1 MAAIMAVGIHTTAF
15 AETLQGGSDWKV
27 EFNGSKM
34 SSNFTSADMKKDI
47 FQLQPGDT
55 MELQVGLKN
64 TSEKDADWY
73 MTNEV
78 LKSLEDSQ
86 SIAEGGA
93 YGYKLTY
100 VGPDKKETVL
110 YDSETVGGEDAQ
122 KGEGLHQATDALEK
136 YLYLDRLSK
145 GDVASVHLTVKLDG
159 ETQGNDYQ
167 DTLASLQM
175 SFAADPVTVTTVT
188 KKGEDKVV
196 NKTVTRT
203 VQTPTK
209 NVVRSPKTGDTTQ
222 ILAIS
227 AVALAKRCDSSDSGS
242 GTDQEAKRG
251 EGRGSEMKKMYKIAT
266 VLLAFCF
273 LLGSVPMSVKAEDYT
288 YKVTIYSGKQGTF
301 TGIPGNLVKEN
312 NATVSISDDKSAIV
326 IDKLN
331 PNDSV
336 NMSELLTSVSLGSNS
351 KYYVRG
357 IKESGRDNSEKLNT
371 LSFDVKEDQEYVVAY
386 GIKGDQVAYT
396 INYQDANG
404 NKLADSQTFYGNVGD
419 KPVVAYTYID
429 GYTPEYRNLTKT
441 LSANA
446 AENVFTFN
454 YLPYETVTVTTPGQ
468 TITNTTE
475 QTVTVP
481 GGTTT
486 TTGGTTGTT
495 GGTTGTTGGTGTN
508 ANGGNAA
515 GTTTGNGDAQQDT
528 DATGGTGNGGPGNV
542 TDNQGTEGTENG
554 GTTQDAQGNEDTTT
568 IGDEDTPKADQDLKD
583 LDDEDVPKSDK
594 DLDGNKEVKKSLP
607 LVAGVGIGVA
617 ALAALAAGIV
627 IVRKRVHR

>member
-1 MAAIMAVGIHTTAF
+1 MKKKILCLAMAAIMAVGIHTTAF

-64 TSEKDADWY
+64 SSF
-73 MTNEV
+73 EV
-78 LKSLEDSQ
+78 
-86 SIAEGGA
+86 
-93 YGYKLTY
+93 
-100 VGPDKKETVL
+100 
-110 YDSETVGGEDAQ
+110 
-122 KGEGLHQATDALEK
+122 
-136 YLYLDRLSK
+136 
-145 GDVASVHLTVKLDG
+145 
-159 ETQGNDYQ
+159 
-167 DTLASLQM
+167 
-175 SFAADPVTVTTVT
+175 
-188 KKGEDKVV
+188 
-196 NKTVTRT
+196 
-203 VQTPTK
+203 
-209 NVVRSPKTGDTTQ
+209 TG
-222 ILAIS
+222 
-227 AVALAKRCDSSDSGS
+227 
-242 GTDQEAKRG
+242 
-251 EGRGSEMKKMYKIAT
+251 
-266 VLLAFCF
+266 
-273 LLGSVPMSVKAEDYT
+273 
-288 YKVTIYSGKQGTF
+288 
-301 TGIPGNLVKEN
+301 
-312 NATVSISDDKSAIV
+312 
-326 IDKLN
+326 
-331 PNDSV
+331 
-336 NMSELLTSVSLGSNS
+336 
-351 KYYVRG
+351 
-357 IKESGRDNSEKLNT
+357 
-371 LSFDVKEDQEYVVAY
+371 DQEYVVAY

-495 GGTTGTTGGTGTN
+495 GGTTGTTGGTTGTTGGTGTN

-515 GTTTGNGDAQQDT
+515 GTTTGNGDAQGT

-594 DLDGNKEVKKSLP
+594 DLDGNKKVKKSLP

>member
-1 MAAIMAVGIHTTAF
+1 
-15 AETLQGGSDWKV
+15 
-27 EFNGSKM
+27 
-34 SSNFTSADMKKDI
+34 
-47 FQLQPGDT
+47 
-55 MELQVGLKN
+55 
-64 TSEKDADWY
+64 
-73 MTNEV
+73 
-78 LKSLEDSQ
+78 
-86 SIAEGGA
+86 
-93 YGYKLTY
+93 
-100 VGPDKKETVL
+100 
-110 YDSETVGGEDAQ
+110 
-122 KGEGLHQATDALEK
+122 
-136 YLYLDRLSK
+136 
-145 GDVASVHLTVKLDG
+145 
-159 ETQGNDYQ
+159 
-167 DTLASLQM
+167 
-175 SFAADPVTVTTVT
+175 
-188 KKGEDKVV
+188 
-196 NKTVTRT
+196 
-203 VQTPTK
+203 
-209 NVVRSPKTGDTTQ
+209 
-222 ILAIS
+222 
-227 AVALAKRCDSSDSGS
+227 
-242 GTDQEAKRG
+242 
-251 EGRGSEMKKMYKIAT
+251 MKKMYKIAT

-273 LLGSVPMSVKAEDYT
+273 LLGSVPVSVKAEDYT

-301 TGIPGNLVKEN
+301 TGIPGNLVKGN
-312 NATVSISDDKSAIV
+312 NATVSVSDDKSAIV

-331 PNDSV
+331 PNDPV

-386 GIKGDQVAYT
+386 GIKGNQVAYT

-486 TTGGTTGTT
+486 TTGGTTGPTGGTTGTT

-515 GTTTGNGDAQQDT
+515 GTTTGNGDAQGT

-617 ALAALAAGIV
+617 ALAAGIV
-627 IVRKRVHR
+627 MVRKRVHR

>member
-1 MAAIMAVGIHTTAF
+1 MKKKILCLAMAAIMAVGIHTTAF

-64 TSEKDADWY
+64 SSF
-73 MTNEV
+73 EV
-78 LKSLEDSQ
+78 
-86 SIAEGGA
+86 
-93 YGYKLTY
+93 
-100 VGPDKKETVL
+100 
-110 YDSETVGGEDAQ
+110 
-122 KGEGLHQATDALEK
+122 
-136 YLYLDRLSK
+136 
-145 GDVASVHLTVKLDG
+145 
-159 ETQGNDYQ
+159 
-167 DTLASLQM
+167 
-175 SFAADPVTVTTVT
+175 
-188 KKGEDKVV
+188 
-196 NKTVTRT
+196 
-203 VQTPTK
+203 
-209 NVVRSPKTGDTTQ
+209 TG
-222 ILAIS
+222 
-227 AVALAKRCDSSDSGS
+227 
-242 GTDQEAKRG
+242 
-251 EGRGSEMKKMYKIAT
+251 
-266 VLLAFCF
+266 
-273 LLGSVPMSVKAEDYT
+273 
-288 YKVTIYSGKQGTF
+288 
-301 TGIPGNLVKEN
+301 
-312 NATVSISDDKSAIV
+312 
-326 IDKLN
+326 
-331 PNDSV
+331 
-336 NMSELLTSVSLGSNS
+336 
-351 KYYVRG
+351 
-357 IKESGRDNSEKLNT
+357 
-371 LSFDVKEDQEYVVAY
+371 DQEYVVAY

-515 GTTTGNGDAQQDT
+515 GTTTGNGDAQGT

-594 DLDGNKEVKKSLP
+594 DLDGNKKVKKSLP

>member
-1 MAAIMAVGIHTTAF
+1 
-15 AETLQGGSDWKV
+15 
-27 EFNGSKM
+27 
-34 SSNFTSADMKKDI
+34 
-47 FQLQPGDT
+47 
-55 MELQVGLKN
+55 
-64 TSEKDADWY
+64 
-73 MTNEV
+73 
-78 LKSLEDSQ
+78 
-86 SIAEGGA
+86 
-93 YGYKLTY
+93 
-100 VGPDKKETVL
+100 
-110 YDSETVGGEDAQ
+110 
-122 KGEGLHQATDALEK
+122 
-136 YLYLDRLSK
+136 
-145 GDVASVHLTVKLDG
+145 
-159 ETQGNDYQ
+159 
-167 DTLASLQM
+167 
-175 SFAADPVTVTTVT
+175 
-188 KKGEDKVV
+188 
-196 NKTVTRT
+196 
-203 VQTPTK
+203 
-209 NVVRSPKTGDTTQ
+209 
-222 ILAIS
+222 
-227 AVALAKRCDSSDSGS
+227 
-242 GTDQEAKRG
+242 
-251 EGRGSEMKKMYKIAT
+251 MKKMYKIAT

-273 LLGSVPMSVKAEDYT
+273 LLGSVPASVKAEDYT

-386 GIKGDQVAYT
+386 GIKGNQVAYT

-495 GGTTGTTGGTGTN
+495 GSTGTGGTTGTTGGTGTS

-515 GTTTGNGDAQQDT
+515 GTTTGNGDAQGT
-528 DATGGTGNGGPGNV
+528 DATGGTGNAGPGNV
-542 TDNQGTEGTENG
+542 TDNQGAEGTEND

-583 LDDEDVPKSDK
+583 LDDEDVPKSNK
-594 DLDGNKEVKKSLP
+594 DLDGNKKVKKSLP

>member
-1 MAAIMAVGIHTTAF
+1 
-15 AETLQGGSDWKV
+15 
-27 EFNGSKM
+27 
-34 SSNFTSADMKKDI
+34 
-47 FQLQPGDT
+47 
-55 MELQVGLKN
+55 
-64 TSEKDADWY
+64 
-73 MTNEV
+73 
-78 LKSLEDSQ
+78 
-86 SIAEGGA
+86 
-93 YGYKLTY
+93 
-100 VGPDKKETVL
+100 
-110 YDSETVGGEDAQ
+110 
-122 KGEGLHQATDALEK
+122 
-136 YLYLDRLSK
+136 
-145 GDVASVHLTVKLDG
+145 
-159 ETQGNDYQ
+159 
-167 DTLASLQM
+167 
-175 SFAADPVTVTTVT
+175 
-188 KKGEDKVV
+188 
-196 NKTVTRT
+196 
-203 VQTPTK
+203 
-209 NVVRSPKTGDTTQ
+209 
-222 ILAIS
+222 
-227 AVALAKRCDSSDSGS
+227 
-242 GTDQEAKRG
+242 
-251 EGRGSEMKKMYKIAT
+251 MKKMYKIAT

-273 LLGSVPMSVKAEDYT
+273 LLGSVPMSVKAEDYK
-288 YKVTIYSGKQGTF
+288 YQVTIFSGKQGAFSGTA
-301 TGIPGNLVKEN
+301 GLVVKG
-312 NATVSISDDKSAIV
+312 ADYSVSNTADAIV
-326 IDKLN
+326 IKDLN
-331 PNDSV
+331 PGD
-336 NMSELLTSVSLGSNS
+336 TVSFEARSGAVALDKDS
-351 KYYVRG
+351 KYYVQG
-357 IKESGRDNSEKLNT
+357 IRISGRDNNAAVENS
-371 LSFDVKEDQEYVVAY
+371 SFEVTGDQEYVVAY

-495 GGTTGTTGGTGTN
+495 GTTGGTGTN

-515 GTTTGNGDAQQDT
+515 GTTTGNGDAQGT
-528 DATGGTGNGGPGNV
+528 DATGGTGNV

-568 IGDEDTPKADQDLKD
+568 DQDLKD

-594 DLDGNKEVKKSLP
+594 DLDGNKKVKKSLP

>member
-1 MAAIMAVGIHTTAF
+1 MKKKILCLAMAAIMAVGIHTTAF

-64 TSEKDADWY
+64 SSF
-73 MTNEV
+73 EV
-78 LKSLEDSQ
+78 
-86 SIAEGGA
+86 
-93 YGYKLTY
+93 
-100 VGPDKKETVL
+100 
-110 YDSETVGGEDAQ
+110 
-122 KGEGLHQATDALEK
+122 
-136 YLYLDRLSK
+136 
-145 GDVASVHLTVKLDG
+145 
-159 ETQGNDYQ
+159 
-167 DTLASLQM
+167 
-175 SFAADPVTVTTVT
+175 
-188 KKGEDKVV
+188 
-196 NKTVTRT
+196 
-203 VQTPTK
+203 
-209 NVVRSPKTGDTTQ
+209 TG
-222 ILAIS
+222 
-227 AVALAKRCDSSDSGS
+227 
-242 GTDQEAKRG
+242 
-251 EGRGSEMKKMYKIAT
+251 
-266 VLLAFCF
+266 
-273 LLGSVPMSVKAEDYT
+273 
-288 YKVTIYSGKQGTF
+288 
-301 TGIPGNLVKEN
+301 
-312 NATVSISDDKSAIV
+312 
-326 IDKLN
+326 
-331 PNDSV
+331 
-336 NMSELLTSVSLGSNS
+336 
-351 KYYVRG
+351 
-357 IKESGRDNSEKLNT
+357 
-371 LSFDVKEDQEYVVAY
+371 DQEYVVAY

-495 GGTTGTTGGTGTN
+495 GGTTGTTGGTTGTTGGTGTN

-515 GTTTGNGDAQQDT
+515 GTTTGNGDAQGT

-594 DLDGNKEVKKSLP
+594 DLDGNKKVKKSLP

-617 ALAALAAGIV
+617 ALAAGIV

>member
-1 MAAIMAVGIHTTAF
+1 MKKKILCLAMAAIMAVGIHTTVF

-64 TSEKDADWY
+64 SSF
-73 MTNEV
+73 EV
-78 LKSLEDSQ
+78 
-86 SIAEGGA
+86 
-93 YGYKLTY
+93 
-100 VGPDKKETVL
+100 
-110 YDSETVGGEDAQ
+110 
-122 KGEGLHQATDALEK
+122 
-136 YLYLDRLSK
+136 
-145 GDVASVHLTVKLDG
+145 
-159 ETQGNDYQ
+159 
-167 DTLASLQM
+167 
-175 SFAADPVTVTTVT
+175 
-188 KKGEDKVV
+188 
-196 NKTVTRT
+196 
-203 VQTPTK
+203 
-209 NVVRSPKTGDTTQ
+209 TG
-222 ILAIS
+222 
-227 AVALAKRCDSSDSGS
+227 
-242 GTDQEAKRG
+242 
-251 EGRGSEMKKMYKIAT
+251 
-266 VLLAFCF
+266 
-273 LLGSVPMSVKAEDYT
+273 
-288 YKVTIYSGKQGTF
+288 
-301 TGIPGNLVKEN
+301 
-312 NATVSISDDKSAIV
+312 
-326 IDKLN
+326 
-331 PNDSV
+331 
-336 NMSELLTSVSLGSNS
+336 
-351 KYYVRG
+351 
-357 IKESGRDNSEKLNT
+357 
-371 LSFDVKEDQEYVVAY
+371 DQEYVVAY

-495 GGTTGTTGGTGTN
+495 GGTGTN

-515 GTTTGNGDAQQDT
+515 GTTTGNGDAQGT

-554 GTTQDAQGNEDTTT
+554 GTTQDVQGNEDTTT

-594 DLDGNKEVKKSLP
+594 DLDGNKKVKKSLP

>member
-1 MAAIMAVGIHTTAF
+1 
-15 AETLQGGSDWKV
+15 
-27 EFNGSKM
+27 
-34 SSNFTSADMKKDI
+34 
-47 FQLQPGDT
+47 
-55 MELQVGLKN
+55 
-64 TSEKDADWY
+64 
-73 MTNEV
+73 
-78 LKSLEDSQ
+78 
-86 SIAEGGA
+86 
-93 YGYKLTY
+93 
-100 VGPDKKETVL
+100 
-110 YDSETVGGEDAQ
+110 
-122 KGEGLHQATDALEK
+122 
-136 YLYLDRLSK
+136 
-145 GDVASVHLTVKLDG
+145 
-159 ETQGNDYQ
+159 
-167 DTLASLQM
+167 
-175 SFAADPVTVTTVT
+175 
-188 KKGEDKVV
+188 
-196 NKTVTRT
+196 
-203 VQTPTK
+203 
-209 NVVRSPKTGDTTQ
+209 
-222 ILAIS
+222 
-227 AVALAKRCDSSDSGS
+227 
-242 GTDQEAKRG
+242 
-251 EGRGSEMKKMYKIAT
+251 MKKMYKIAT

-486 TTGGTTGTT
+486 TTSGTTGTTGGTTGTT

-515 GTTTGNGDAQQDT
+515 GTTTGNGDAQQGT

-594 DLDGNKEVKKSLP
+594 DLDGNKKVKKSLP

>member
-1 MAAIMAVGIHTTAF
+1 
-15 AETLQGGSDWKV
+15 
-27 EFNGSKM
+27 
-34 SSNFTSADMKKDI
+34 
-47 FQLQPGDT
+47 
-55 MELQVGLKN
+55 
-64 TSEKDADWY
+64 
-73 MTNEV
+73 
-78 LKSLEDSQ
+78 
-86 SIAEGGA
+86 
-93 YGYKLTY
+93 
-100 VGPDKKETVL
+100 
-110 YDSETVGGEDAQ
+110 
-122 KGEGLHQATDALEK
+122 
-136 YLYLDRLSK
+136 
-145 GDVASVHLTVKLDG
+145 
-159 ETQGNDYQ
+159 
-167 DTLASLQM
+167 
-175 SFAADPVTVTTVT
+175 
-188 KKGEDKVV
+188 
-196 NKTVTRT
+196 
-203 VQTPTK
+203 
-209 NVVRSPKTGDTTQ
+209 
-222 ILAIS
+222 
-227 AVALAKRCDSSDSGS
+227 
-242 GTDQEAKRG
+242 
-251 EGRGSEMKKMYKIAT
+251 MKKMYKIAT

-386 GIKGDQVAYT
+386 GIKGNQVAYT

-404 NKLADSQTFYGNVGD
+404 NKLAESQTFYGNVGD

-495 GGTTGTTGGTGTN
+495 GGTGTN

-515 GTTTGNGDAQQDT
+515 GTTTGNGDAQGT

-554 GTTQDAQGNEDTTT
+554 GTTQDVQGNEDTTT

>member
-1 MAAIMAVGIHTTAF
+1 MKKRILCLAMAAIMAVGIHTTAF

-27 EFNGSKM
+27 EFDGSKM

-47 FQLQPGDT
+47 FRLQPGDT

-93 YGYKLTY
+93 YGYRLTY

-110 YDSETVGGEDAQ
+110 YDSETVGGEDAK
-122 KGEGLHQATDALEK
+122 KGEGLHQATDALNQ

-203 VQTPTK
+203 VTAPSK
-209 NVVRSPKTGDTTQ
+209 
-222 ILAIS
+222 
-227 AVALAKRCDSSDSGS
+227 
-242 GTDQEAKRG
+242 
-251 EGRGSEMKKMYKIAT
+251 
-266 VLLAFCF
+266 
-273 LLGSVPMSVKAEDYT
+273 SVKAEDYK
-288 YKVTIYSGKQGTF
+288 YQVTIFSGKQGAFSGTA
-301 TGIPGNLVKEN
+301 GLVVKG
-312 NATVSISDDKSAIV
+312 ADYSVSNTAAAIV
-326 IDKLN
+326 IKNLN
-331 PNDSV
+331 PGD
-336 NMSELLTSVSLGSNS
+336 TVSFEARSGAVALDKDS
-351 KYYVRG
+351 KYYVQG
-357 IKESGRDNSEKLNT
+357 IRISGRDNNAAVENS
-371 LSFDVKEDQEYVVAY
+371 SFEVTGDQEYVVAY
-386 GIKGDQVAYT
+386 GIKGNQVAYT

-468 TITNTTE
+468 TITNTTG

-486 TTGGTTGTT
+486 TTGGTA

-515 GTTTGNGDAQQDT
+515 GTTTGNGDAQGT
-528 DATGGTGNGGPGNV
+528 DATGGTGNGGPGNGTDDQATAG
-542 TDNQGTEGTENG
+542 TDNAGTN
-554 GTTQDAQGNEDTTT
+554 QDAQGNEDTTT

-594 DLDGNKEVKKSLP
+594 DLDGNKKVKKSLP

-617 ALAALAAGIV
+617 ALAALAAAIV

>member
-1 MAAIMAVGIHTTAF
+1 MKKKILCLAMAAIMAVGIHTTAF

-64 TSEKDADWY
+64 SSF
-73 MTNEV
+73 EV
-78 LKSLEDSQ
+78 
-86 SIAEGGA
+86 
-93 YGYKLTY
+93 
-100 VGPDKKETVL
+100 
-110 YDSETVGGEDAQ
+110 
-122 KGEGLHQATDALEK
+122 
-136 YLYLDRLSK
+136 
-145 GDVASVHLTVKLDG
+145 
-159 ETQGNDYQ
+159 
-167 DTLASLQM
+167 
-175 SFAADPVTVTTVT
+175 
-188 KKGEDKVV
+188 
-196 NKTVTRT
+196 
-203 VQTPTK
+203 
-209 NVVRSPKTGDTTQ
+209 TG
-222 ILAIS
+222 
-227 AVALAKRCDSSDSGS
+227 
-242 GTDQEAKRG
+242 
-251 EGRGSEMKKMYKIAT
+251 
-266 VLLAFCF
+266 
-273 LLGSVPMSVKAEDYT
+273 
-288 YKVTIYSGKQGTF
+288 
-301 TGIPGNLVKEN
+301 
-312 NATVSISDDKSAIV
+312 
-326 IDKLN
+326 
-331 PNDSV
+331 
-336 NMSELLTSVSLGSNS
+336 
-351 KYYVRG
+351 
-357 IKESGRDNSEKLNT
+357 
-371 LSFDVKEDQEYVVAY
+371 DQEYVVAY
-386 GIKGDQVAYT
+386 GIKGNQVAYT

-495 GGTTGTTGGTGTN
+495 GGTTGTTGGTTGTTGGTGTN

-515 GTTTGNGDAQQDT
+515 GTTTGNGDAQGT

>member
-1 MAAIMAVGIHTTAF
+1 MKKKILCLAMAAIMAVGIHTTAF

-64 TSEKDADWY
+64 SSF
-73 MTNEV
+73 EV
-78 LKSLEDSQ
+78 
-86 SIAEGGA
+86 
-93 YGYKLTY
+93 
-100 VGPDKKETVL
+100 
-110 YDSETVGGEDAQ
+110 
-122 KGEGLHQATDALEK
+122 
-136 YLYLDRLSK
+136 
-145 GDVASVHLTVKLDG
+145 
-159 ETQGNDYQ
+159 
-167 DTLASLQM
+167 
-175 SFAADPVTVTTVT
+175 
-188 KKGEDKVV
+188 
-196 NKTVTRT
+196 
-203 VQTPTK
+203 
-209 NVVRSPKTGDTTQ
+209 TG
-222 ILAIS
+222 
-227 AVALAKRCDSSDSGS
+227 
-242 GTDQEAKRG
+242 
-251 EGRGSEMKKMYKIAT
+251 
-266 VLLAFCF
+266 
-273 LLGSVPMSVKAEDYT
+273 
-288 YKVTIYSGKQGTF
+288 
-301 TGIPGNLVKEN
+301 
-312 NATVSISDDKSAIV
+312 
-326 IDKLN
+326 
-331 PNDSV
+331 
-336 NMSELLTSVSLGSNS
+336 
-351 KYYVRG
+351 
-357 IKESGRDNSEKLNT
+357 
-371 LSFDVKEDQEYVVAY
+371 DQEYVVAY
-386 GIKGDQVAYT
+386 GIKGNQVAYT

-486 TTGGTTGTT
+486 TTGETTGTT

-515 GTTTGNGDAQQDT
+515 GTTTGNGDAQGT

-594 DLDGNKEVKKSLP
+594 DLDGNKKVKKSLP

>member
-1 MAAIMAVGIHTTAF
+1 
-15 AETLQGGSDWKV
+15 
-27 EFNGSKM
+27 
-34 SSNFTSADMKKDI
+34 
-47 FQLQPGDT
+47 
-55 MELQVGLKN
+55 
-64 TSEKDADWY
+64 
-73 MTNEV
+73 
-78 LKSLEDSQ
+78 
-86 SIAEGGA
+86 
-93 YGYKLTY
+93 
-100 VGPDKKETVL
+100 
-110 YDSETVGGEDAQ
+110 
-122 KGEGLHQATDALEK
+122 
-136 YLYLDRLSK
+136 
-145 GDVASVHLTVKLDG
+145 
-159 ETQGNDYQ
+159 
-167 DTLASLQM
+167 
-175 SFAADPVTVTTVT
+175 
-188 KKGEDKVV
+188 
-196 NKTVTRT
+196 
-203 VQTPTK
+203 
-209 NVVRSPKTGDTTQ
+209 
-222 ILAIS
+222 
-227 AVALAKRCDSSDSGS
+227 
-242 GTDQEAKRG
+242 
-251 EGRGSEMKKMYKIAT
+251 MKKMYKIAT

-386 GIKGDQVAYT
+386 GIKGNQVAYT

-495 GGTTGTTGGTGTN
+495 GSTGTGGTTGTTGGTGTS

-515 GTTTGNGDAQQDT
+515 GTTTGNGDAQGT
-528 DATGGTGNGGPGNV
+528 DATGGTGNAGPGNV
-542 TDNQGTEGTENG
+542 TDNQGAEGTEND

>member
-1 MAAIMAVGIHTTAF
+1 MKKKILCLAMAAIMAVGIHTTAF

-64 TSEKDADWY
+64 SSF
-73 MTNEV
+73 EV
-78 LKSLEDSQ
+78 
-86 SIAEGGA
+86 
-93 YGYKLTY
+93 
-100 VGPDKKETVL
+100 
-110 YDSETVGGEDAQ
+110 
-122 KGEGLHQATDALEK
+122 
-136 YLYLDRLSK
+136 
-145 GDVASVHLTVKLDG
+145 
-159 ETQGNDYQ
+159 
-167 DTLASLQM
+167 
-175 SFAADPVTVTTVT
+175 
-188 KKGEDKVV
+188 
-196 NKTVTRT
+196 
-203 VQTPTK
+203 
-209 NVVRSPKTGDTTQ
+209 TG
-222 ILAIS
+222 
-227 AVALAKRCDSSDSGS
+227 
-242 GTDQEAKRG
+242 
-251 EGRGSEMKKMYKIAT
+251 
-266 VLLAFCF
+266 
-273 LLGSVPMSVKAEDYT
+273 
-288 YKVTIYSGKQGTF
+288 
-301 TGIPGNLVKEN
+301 
-312 NATVSISDDKSAIV
+312 
-326 IDKLN
+326 
-331 PNDSV
+331 
-336 NMSELLTSVSLGSNS
+336 
-351 KYYVRG
+351 
-357 IKESGRDNSEKLNT
+357 
-371 LSFDVKEDQEYVVAY
+371 DQEYVVAY

-495 GGTTGTTGGTGTN
+495 GGTTGTTGGTTGTTGGTGTN

-515 GTTTGNGDAQQDT
+515 GTTTGNGDAQDT

-594 DLDGNKEVKKSLP
+594 DLDGNKKVKKSLP

>member
-1 MAAIMAVGIHTTAF
+1 MKKKILCLAMAAVMAVGIHTTAF

-64 TSEKDADWY
+64 SSF
-73 MTNEV
+73 EV
-78 LKSLEDSQ
+78 
-86 SIAEGGA
+86 
-93 YGYKLTY
+93 
-100 VGPDKKETVL
+100 
-110 YDSETVGGEDAQ
+110 
-122 KGEGLHQATDALEK
+122 
-136 YLYLDRLSK
+136 
-145 GDVASVHLTVKLDG
+145 
-159 ETQGNDYQ
+159 
-167 DTLASLQM
+167 
-175 SFAADPVTVTTVT
+175 
-188 KKGEDKVV
+188 
-196 NKTVTRT
+196 
-203 VQTPTK
+203 
-209 NVVRSPKTGDTTQ
+209 TG
-222 ILAIS
+222 
-227 AVALAKRCDSSDSGS
+227 
-242 GTDQEAKRG
+242 
-251 EGRGSEMKKMYKIAT
+251 
-266 VLLAFCF
+266 
-273 LLGSVPMSVKAEDYT
+273 
-288 YKVTIYSGKQGTF
+288 
-301 TGIPGNLVKEN
+301 
-312 NATVSISDDKSAIV
+312 
-326 IDKLN
+326 
-331 PNDSV
+331 
-336 NMSELLTSVSLGSNS
+336 
-351 KYYVRG
+351 
-357 IKESGRDNSEKLNT
+357 
-371 LSFDVKEDQEYVVAY
+371 DQEYVVAY

-495 GGTTGTTGGTGTN
+495 GSTGTGGTTGTTGGTGTS

-515 GTTTGNGDAQQDT
+515 GTTTGNGDAQGT
-528 DATGGTGNGGPGNV
+528 DATGGTGNAGPGNV
-542 TDNQGTEGTENG
+542 TDNQGAEGTEND

-583 LDDEDVPKSDK
+583 LDDEDVPKSNK
-594 DLDGNKEVKKSLP
+594 DLDGNKKVKKSLP

>member
-1 MAAIMAVGIHTTAF
+1 MKKKILCLAMAAIMAVGIHTTAF

-64 TSEKDADWY
+64 SSF
-73 MTNEV
+73 EV
-78 LKSLEDSQ
+78 
-86 SIAEGGA
+86 
-93 YGYKLTY
+93 
-100 VGPDKKETVL
+100 
-110 YDSETVGGEDAQ
+110 
-122 KGEGLHQATDALEK
+122 
-136 YLYLDRLSK
+136 
-145 GDVASVHLTVKLDG
+145 
-159 ETQGNDYQ
+159 
-167 DTLASLQM
+167 
-175 SFAADPVTVTTVT
+175 
-188 KKGEDKVV
+188 
-196 NKTVTRT
+196 
-203 VQTPTK
+203 
-209 NVVRSPKTGDTTQ
+209 TG
-222 ILAIS
+222 
-227 AVALAKRCDSSDSGS
+227 
-242 GTDQEAKRG
+242 
-251 EGRGSEMKKMYKIAT
+251 
-266 VLLAFCF
+266 
-273 LLGSVPMSVKAEDYT
+273 
-288 YKVTIYSGKQGTF
+288 
-301 TGIPGNLVKEN
+301 
-312 NATVSISDDKSAIV
+312 
-326 IDKLN
+326 
-331 PNDSV
+331 
-336 NMSELLTSVSLGSNS
+336 
-351 KYYVRG
+351 
-357 IKESGRDNSEKLNT
+357 
-371 LSFDVKEDQEYVVAY
+371 DQEYVVAY

-495 GGTTGTTGGTGTN
+495 GGTGTGGATGTTGGTGTN
-508 ANGGNAA
+508 VNGGNAA
-515 GTTTGNGDAQQDT
+515 GTTTGNGDAQGT

-594 DLDGNKEVKKSLP
+594 DLDGNKKVKKSLP

>member
-1 MAAIMAVGIHTTAF
+1 
-15 AETLQGGSDWKV
+15 
-27 EFNGSKM
+27 
-34 SSNFTSADMKKDI
+34 
-47 FQLQPGDT
+47 
-55 MELQVGLKN
+55 
-64 TSEKDADWY
+64 
-73 MTNEV
+73 
-78 LKSLEDSQ
+78 
-86 SIAEGGA
+86 
-93 YGYKLTY
+93 
-100 VGPDKKETVL
+100 
-110 YDSETVGGEDAQ
+110 
-122 KGEGLHQATDALEK
+122 
-136 YLYLDRLSK
+136 
-145 GDVASVHLTVKLDG
+145 
-159 ETQGNDYQ
+159 
-167 DTLASLQM
+167 
-175 SFAADPVTVTTVT
+175 
-188 KKGEDKVV
+188 
-196 NKTVTRT
+196 
-203 VQTPTK
+203 
-209 NVVRSPKTGDTTQ
+209 
-222 ILAIS
+222 
-227 AVALAKRCDSSDSGS
+227 
-242 GTDQEAKRG
+242 
-251 EGRGSEMKKMYKIAT
+251 MKKMYKIAT

-273 LLGSVPMSVKAEDYT
+273 LLGSVPLSVKAEDYK
-288 YKVTIYSGKQGTF
+288 YQVTIFSGKQGAFSGTA
-301 TGIPGNLVKEN
+301 GLVVKG
-312 NATVSISDDKSAIV
+312 ADYSVSNTADAIV
-326 IDKLN
+326 IKDLN
-331 PNDSV
+331 PGD
-336 NMSELLTSVSLGSNS
+336 TVSFEARSGAVALDKDS
-351 KYYVRG
+351 KYYVQG
-357 IKESGRDNSEKLNT
+357 IRISGRDNNAAVENS
-371 LSFDVKEDQEYVVAY
+371 SFEVTGDQEYVVAY

-419 KPVVAYTYID
+419 KPVVAYTDID

-495 GGTTGTTGGTGTN
+495 GSTGTGGTTGTTGGTGTN

-515 GTTTGNGDAQQDT
+515 GTTTGNGDAQGT

-594 DLDGNKEVKKSLP
+594 DLDGNKKVKKSLP
-607 LVAGVGIGVA
+607 LVAGVGTGVA

-627 IVRKRVHR
+627 IVRKRVRR

>member
-1 MAAIMAVGIHTTAF
+1 MKKKILCLAMAAIMAVDIHTTAF

-64 TSEKDADWY
+64 SSF
-73 MTNEV
+73 EV
-78 LKSLEDSQ
+78 
-86 SIAEGGA
+86 
-93 YGYKLTY
+93 
-100 VGPDKKETVL
+100 
-110 YDSETVGGEDAQ
+110 
-122 KGEGLHQATDALEK
+122 
-136 YLYLDRLSK
+136 
-145 GDVASVHLTVKLDG
+145 
-159 ETQGNDYQ
+159 
-167 DTLASLQM
+167 
-175 SFAADPVTVTTVT
+175 
-188 KKGEDKVV
+188 
-196 NKTVTRT
+196 
-203 VQTPTK
+203 
-209 NVVRSPKTGDTTQ
+209 TG
-222 ILAIS
+222 
-227 AVALAKRCDSSDSGS
+227 
-242 GTDQEAKRG
+242 
-251 EGRGSEMKKMYKIAT
+251 
-266 VLLAFCF
+266 
-273 LLGSVPMSVKAEDYT
+273 
-288 YKVTIYSGKQGTF
+288 
-301 TGIPGNLVKEN
+301 
-312 NATVSISDDKSAIV
+312 
-326 IDKLN
+326 
-331 PNDSV
+331 
-336 NMSELLTSVSLGSNS
+336 
-351 KYYVRG
+351 
-357 IKESGRDNSEKLNT
+357 
-371 LSFDVKEDQEYVVAY
+371 DQEYVVAY

-495 GGTTGTTGGTGTN
+495 GGTTGTTGGTTGTTGGTGTN

-515 GTTTGNGDAQQDT
+515 GTTTGNGDAQGT

-594 DLDGNKEVKKSLP
+594 DLDGNKKVKKSLP

>member
-1 MAAIMAVGIHTTAF
+1 
-15 AETLQGGSDWKV
+15 
-27 EFNGSKM
+27 
-34 SSNFTSADMKKDI
+34 
-47 FQLQPGDT
+47 
-55 MELQVGLKN
+55 
-64 TSEKDADWY
+64 
-73 MTNEV
+73 
-78 LKSLEDSQ
+78 
-86 SIAEGGA
+86 
-93 YGYKLTY
+93 
-100 VGPDKKETVL
+100 
-110 YDSETVGGEDAQ
+110 
-122 KGEGLHQATDALEK
+122 
-136 YLYLDRLSK
+136 
-145 GDVASVHLTVKLDG
+145 
-159 ETQGNDYQ
+159 
-167 DTLASLQM
+167 
-175 SFAADPVTVTTVT
+175 
-188 KKGEDKVV
+188 
-196 NKTVTRT
+196 
-203 VQTPTK
+203 
-209 NVVRSPKTGDTTQ
+209 
-222 ILAIS
+222 
-227 AVALAKRCDSSDSGS
+227 
-242 GTDQEAKRG
+242 
-251 EGRGSEMKKMYKIAT
+251 MKKMYKIAT

-273 LLGSVPMSVKAEDYT
+273 LLGSVPMSVKAEDYK
-288 YKVTIYSGKQGTF
+288 YQVTIFSGKQGSFSGTA
-301 TGIPGNLVKEN
+301 GLVVKG
-312 NATVSISDDKSAIV
+312 ADYSVSNTADAIV
-326 IDKLN
+326 IKDLN
-331 PNDSV
+331 PGD
-336 NMSELLTSVSLGSNS
+336 TVSFEARSGAVALDKDS
-351 KYYVRG
+351 KYYVQG
-357 IKESGRDNSEKLNT
+357 IRISGRDNNAAVENS
-371 LSFDVKEDQEYVVAY
+371 SFEVTGDQEYVVAY

-486 TTGGTTGTT
+486 T

-515 GTTTGNGDAQQDT
+515 GTTTGNGDAQGT

>member
-1 MAAIMAVGIHTTAF
+1 MKKKILCLSMAAIMAVGIHTTAF

-64 TSEKDADWY
+64 SSF
-73 MTNEV
+73 EV
-78 LKSLEDSQ
+78 
-86 SIAEGGA
+86 
-93 YGYKLTY
+93 
-100 VGPDKKETVL
+100 
-110 YDSETVGGEDAQ
+110 
-122 KGEGLHQATDALEK
+122 
-136 YLYLDRLSK
+136 
-145 GDVASVHLTVKLDG
+145 
-159 ETQGNDYQ
+159 
-167 DTLASLQM
+167 
-175 SFAADPVTVTTVT
+175 
-188 KKGEDKVV
+188 
-196 NKTVTRT
+196 
-203 VQTPTK
+203 
-209 NVVRSPKTGDTTQ
+209 TG
-222 ILAIS
+222 
-227 AVALAKRCDSSDSGS
+227 
-242 GTDQEAKRG
+242 
-251 EGRGSEMKKMYKIAT
+251 
-266 VLLAFCF
+266 
-273 LLGSVPMSVKAEDYT
+273 
-288 YKVTIYSGKQGTF
+288 
-301 TGIPGNLVKEN
+301 
-312 NATVSISDDKSAIV
+312 
-326 IDKLN
+326 
-331 PNDSV
+331 
-336 NMSELLTSVSLGSNS
+336 
-351 KYYVRG
+351 
-357 IKESGRDNSEKLNT
+357 
-371 LSFDVKEDQEYVVAY
+371 DQEYVVAY

-515 GTTTGNGDAQQDT
+515 GTTTGNGDAQGT

-594 DLDGNKEVKKSLP
+594 DLDGNKKVKKSLP

-617 ALAALAAGIV
+617 ALAAGIV

>member
-1 MAAIMAVGIHTTAF
+1 MKKKILCLAMAAIMAVGIHTTAF

-64 TSEKDADWY
+64 SSF
-73 MTNEV
+73 EV
-78 LKSLEDSQ
+78 
-86 SIAEGGA
+86 
-93 YGYKLTY
+93 
-100 VGPDKKETVL
+100 
-110 YDSETVGGEDAQ
+110 
-122 KGEGLHQATDALEK
+122 
-136 YLYLDRLSK
+136 
-145 GDVASVHLTVKLDG
+145 
-159 ETQGNDYQ
+159 
-167 DTLASLQM
+167 
-175 SFAADPVTVTTVT
+175 
-188 KKGEDKVV
+188 
-196 NKTVTRT
+196 
-203 VQTPTK
+203 
-209 NVVRSPKTGDTTQ
+209 TG
-222 ILAIS
+222 
-227 AVALAKRCDSSDSGS
+227 
-242 GTDQEAKRG
+242 
-251 EGRGSEMKKMYKIAT
+251 
-266 VLLAFCF
+266 
-273 LLGSVPMSVKAEDYT
+273 
-288 YKVTIYSGKQGTF
+288 
-301 TGIPGNLVKEN
+301 
-312 NATVSISDDKSAIV
+312 
-326 IDKLN
+326 
-331 PNDSV
+331 
-336 NMSELLTSVSLGSNS
+336 
-351 KYYVRG
+351 
-357 IKESGRDNSEKLNT
+357 
-371 LSFDVKEDQEYVVAY
+371 DQEYVVAY
-386 GIKGDQVAYT
+386 GIKGNQVAYT

-446 AENVFTFN
+446 AENVFTFQ

-515 GTTTGNGDAQQDT
+515 GTTTGNGDAQGT

-594 DLDGNKEVKKSLP
+594 DLDGNKKVKKSLP

>member
-1 MAAIMAVGIHTTAF
+1 MKKKILCLAMAAIMAVGIHTTAF

-64 TSEKDADWY
+64 SSF
-73 MTNEV
+73 EV
-78 LKSLEDSQ
+78 
-86 SIAEGGA
+86 
-93 YGYKLTY
+93 
-100 VGPDKKETVL
+100 
-110 YDSETVGGEDAQ
+110 
-122 KGEGLHQATDALEK
+122 
-136 YLYLDRLSK
+136 
-145 GDVASVHLTVKLDG
+145 
-159 ETQGNDYQ
+159 
-167 DTLASLQM
+167 
-175 SFAADPVTVTTVT
+175 
-188 KKGEDKVV
+188 
-196 NKTVTRT
+196 
-203 VQTPTK
+203 
-209 NVVRSPKTGDTTQ
+209 TG
-222 ILAIS
+222 
-227 AVALAKRCDSSDSGS
+227 
-242 GTDQEAKRG
+242 
-251 EGRGSEMKKMYKIAT
+251 
-266 VLLAFCF
+266 
-273 LLGSVPMSVKAEDYT
+273 
-288 YKVTIYSGKQGTF
+288 
-301 TGIPGNLVKEN
+301 
-312 NATVSISDDKSAIV
+312 
-326 IDKLN
+326 
-331 PNDSV
+331 
-336 NMSELLTSVSLGSNS
+336 
-351 KYYVRG
+351 
-357 IKESGRDNSEKLNT
+357 
-371 LSFDVKEDQEYVVAY
+371 DQEYVVAY
-386 GIKGDQVAYT
+386 GIKGNQVAYT

-495 GGTTGTTGGTGTN
+495 GGTGTGGATGTTGGTGTN
-508 ANGGNAA
+508 VNGGNAA
-515 GTTTGNGDAQQDT
+515 GTTTGNGDAQGT

-594 DLDGNKEVKKSLP
+594 DLDGNKKVKKSLP

>member
-1 MAAIMAVGIHTTAF
+1 MKKKILCLAMAAIMAVGIHTTAF
-15 AETLQGGSDWKV
+15 AETLQGGFDWKV

-64 TSEKDADWY
+64 SSF
-73 MTNEV
+73 EV
-78 LKSLEDSQ
+78 
-86 SIAEGGA
+86 
-93 YGYKLTY
+93 
-100 VGPDKKETVL
+100 
-110 YDSETVGGEDAQ
+110 
-122 KGEGLHQATDALEK
+122 
-136 YLYLDRLSK
+136 
-145 GDVASVHLTVKLDG
+145 
-159 ETQGNDYQ
+159 
-167 DTLASLQM
+167 
-175 SFAADPVTVTTVT
+175 
-188 KKGEDKVV
+188 
-196 NKTVTRT
+196 
-203 VQTPTK
+203 
-209 NVVRSPKTGDTTQ
+209 TG
-222 ILAIS
+222 
-227 AVALAKRCDSSDSGS
+227 
-242 GTDQEAKRG
+242 
-251 EGRGSEMKKMYKIAT
+251 
-266 VLLAFCF
+266 
-273 LLGSVPMSVKAEDYT
+273 
-288 YKVTIYSGKQGTF
+288 
-301 TGIPGNLVKEN
+301 
-312 NATVSISDDKSAIV
+312 
-326 IDKLN
+326 
-331 PNDSV
+331 
-336 NMSELLTSVSLGSNS
+336 
-351 KYYVRG
+351 
-357 IKESGRDNSEKLNT
+357 
-371 LSFDVKEDQEYVVAY
+371 DQEYVVAY

-515 GTTTGNGDAQQDT
+515 GTTTGNGDAQGT

-594 DLDGNKEVKKSLP
+594 DLDGNKKVKKSLP